1 MANKVRL
8 AAVAVLA
15 VVLGVRV
22 GGCDL
27 PDILPI
33 PSPIVVEGEVWVV
46 VVHET
51 ESPLDGLAN
60 LKRSFDW
67 MGGLSAREAKFRA
80 YDDDQPEAKSYVD
93 ALGQGNSGILL
104 ITDSGKVVGQRL
116 VESVSPALI
125 DEMLAEV
132 GR

>member
-1 MANKVRL
+1 MANKARL

-15 VVLGVRV
+15 VALGVRV

-27 PDILPI
+27 PDVLPI
-33 PSPIVVEGEVWVV
+33 PSPVVVEGEVWVV

-60 LKRSFDW
+60 LKQSFDW
-67 MGGLSAREAKFRA
+67 MGGLSGRQVKFRA

-104 ITDSGKVVGQRL
+104 ITDNGKVVGQR
-116 VESVSPALI
+116 VVDSVSPALI
-125 DEMLAEV
+125 DEILAEV